1 MSNNNGYQEIHRDR
15 EAALRGV
22 RPEIANAPAPSQA
35 FNQGAHDGREAAQ
48 SREVR
53 DTNKPR
59 RE

>member
-1 MSNNNGYQEIHRDR
+1 MSNPYQEVARDH

-22 RPEIANAPAPSQA
+22 RPEIANRPAPAQS
-35 FNQGAHDGREAAQ
+35 FSIGTHDGKSAAV